1 MKVVDKIKS
10 KAREVKE
17 KAEDF
22 CYENEEAIAFVV
34 GFGLTTFAMVEGI
47 IIGKAVGYNQGKKDA
62 YEQIL
67 KNNVTGFIT
76 KNLDEITK

>member
-10 KAREVKE
+10 KAGKVKE

-22 CYENEEAIAFVV
+22 YYENEETIAFVA
-34 GFGLTTFAMVEGI
+34 GFGLTTLAIIEGI
-47 IIGKAVGYNQGKKDA
+47 VIGKGIGYNQGKKDA
-62 YEQIL
+62 YEQVL
-67 KNNVTGFIT
+67 KNNVTGFVT